1 MRSEA
6 QVGSENYNGDRDR
19 YSAGKKYDDNGP
31 YSADRVMR
39 SGMLIDEGSSP
50 LRIINN

>member
-6 QVGSENYNGDRDR
+6 QVGSENYNEDRDR
-19 YSAGKKYDDNGP
+19 YSAGEKYDDNGP

-39 SGMLIDEGSSP
+39 SGMLIDEWSSP